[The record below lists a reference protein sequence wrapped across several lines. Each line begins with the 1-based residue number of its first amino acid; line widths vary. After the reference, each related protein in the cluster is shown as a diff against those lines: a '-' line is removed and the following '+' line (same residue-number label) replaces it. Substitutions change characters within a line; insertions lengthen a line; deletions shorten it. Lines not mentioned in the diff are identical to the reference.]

1 MNPMFHTLYF
11 EATRKCNFSCSDCS
25 SGSQHKENIEEDLP
39 YDVIINRVL
48 IPARK
53 LGTKNI
59 DFSGGEF
66 LLRKD
71 AFEILAKANE
81 LGFSIGILSNGST
94 LNESTLEKI
103 EKTLGQ
109 NVIISLGI
117 NSFDEKNKD
126 TRQSTT
132 EYFLEILNRLE
143 KHHFRVNVSVTMG
156 SFNQHSFCHT
166 LDKINELHLPFNRVP
181 YAPRNSKNKV
191 WMFDKEA
198 MKNYLHPALRKHYKG
213 YVSYVPF
220 FLDPE
225 VHKQYS
231 KQDDSKQPVP
241 TNPSVGCWVGSF
253 YAINPKGDVAPCP
266 LLSDHLSG
274 GNILDQDLH
283 DILFSSEL
291 FTKIVNRSNL
301 EGKCG
306 QCKFR
311 FTCGGCRT
319 YAYYLEGNVFASD
332 PTCFIEDLSKSE
344 LYDLE
349 NITAKNFKNYCRMVH
364 FGESREKKS

>member
-1 MNPMFHTLYF
+1 MNPMFHTLYL
-11 EATRKCNFSCSDCS
+11 EATRNCNFACQSCS
-25 SGSQHKENIEEDLP
+25 SGSQHKDKIEDDLP
-39 YDVIINRVL
+39 FDIIVNRIL

-94 LNESTLEKI
+94 LSEETLLKI
-103 EKTLGQ
+103 KEILGQ

-117 NSFDEKNKD
+117 NSFDEENIESRESSQD
-126 TRQSTT
+126 
-132 EYFLEILNRLE
+132 YFLKILNRLE
-143 KHHFRVNVSVTMG
+143 SQHFRVNVSVTMG
-156 SFNQHSFCHT
+156 SFNKHSFCKT

-181 YAPRNSKNKV
+181 YSPRNSTNRK

-213 YVSYVPF
+213 YVSYVPL
-220 FLDPE
+220 FLSTE
-225 VHKQYS
+225 NYKKYS
-231 KQDDSKQPVP
+231 HQKENLNHVP

-266 LLSDHLSG
+266 LVSDHVSG
-274 GNILDQDLH
+274 GNVLIEDLY
-283 DILFSSEL
+283 DILYKSEL
-291 FTKIVNRSNL
+291 FSKIVNRNNL
-301 EGKCG
+301 KGKCG
-306 QCKFR
+306 KCKFR
-311 FTCGGCRT
+311 FTCGGCRV
-319 YAYYLEGNVFASD
+319 YSYYMTGDIYESD
-332 PTCFIEDLSKSE
+332 PTCFIEDLSDKE
-344 LYDLE
+344 LKVMEDETVKQYR
-349 NITAKNFKNYCRMVH
+349 NYCRMVH
-364 FGESREKKS
+364 FGSNK